1 MKKMKKLLSMLL
13 AVVMVLAMAAPSF
26 ADSVSDKD
34 TGKITIDN
42 AEAGKTYK
50 AWKIFDVTYSGEN
63 YAYSIKNDNSALLTL
78 ITAYATN
85 NNGLTLTKSADELT
99 YVVEIKDNVFKAAD
113 FAKYLSENEEKLG
126 TVINLNNSNG
136 TAEISKLPLGYYFV
150 KTNTGALCNLTTT
163 NPTANIH
170 DKNDVPFDKDIVET
184 NPSVQVG
191 QEVHFTLKGKVPDT
205 TGLDNYLYKF
215 TDTMSK
221 GLKLV
226 KNSVKIRIGN
236 ATETTPTE
244 IATQLESWTTKTDDE
259 GNEIK
264 ELHYTSQGDKILY
277 NDNLE
282 NNRTGFMLYIDV
294 NALNGTP
301 SNIGKEILVTY
312 SAIVTDDAVTV
323 ISDNTAT
330 LTYKNDYGI
339 NEDSVKTTPEDKVEI
354 YSSKIVI
361 DKYTNT
367 DEKDSAGNPIRQP
380 LANAEFVLFRK
391 GIAGNKDSE
400 GNEEDANLNYYYK
413 YIAAVDAKPAE
424 GDQPAVEAQPAKV
437 VWVKEDTWKA
447 LPETERYE
455 ENVYVKKTDDEG
467 ATSFDCLQVLP
478 EGQFYYVLETKA
490 PAGYNLL
497 KDAKEVTLQKLDWDV
512 NKKDNLLQNKL
523 LDNNRTTEETTTY
536 LTSTT
541 EVENVAGALL
551 PSTGGIGTTIFYAA
565 GIILMAGAVFFVVRR
580 KRA

>member
-26 ADSVSDKD
+26 ADSVSEKNK
-34 TGKITIDN
+34 GKITIDN
-42 AEAGKTYK
+42 AEAGKDYN
-50 AWKIFDVTYSGEN
+50 AWKIFDVTYSGTN
-63 YAYSIKNDNSALLTL
+63 YAYSIENNKSALLE
-78 ITAYATN
+78 IIIAYAGKEG
-85 NNGLTLTKSADELT
+85 NGLTLTKSADELT

-126 TVINLNNSNG
+126 TAINLNNSNG
-136 TAEISKLPLGYYFV
+136 TAEISDLPLGYYFV

-170 DKNDVPFDKDIVET
+170 DKNDVPFEKDIVET

-215 TDTMSK
+215 TDTMSA

-226 KNSVKIRIGN
+226 ENSVKIKIGDL
-236 ATETTPTE
+236 ETTPTE
-244 IATQLESWTTKTDDE
+244 ITTQLESWTTKTDDE

-282 NNRTGFMLYIDV
+282 GNRTGFMLYIDV
-294 NALNGTP
+294 NALNKTQ

-312 SAIVTDDAVTV
+312 SAIVTDAAVTV

-354 YSSKIVI
+354 YSSKIVVNKTAE
-361 DKYTNT
+361 DKAT
-367 DEKDSAGNPIRQP
+367 P
-380 LANAEFVLFRK
+380 LAGAEFVLYRK
-391 GIAGNKDSE
+391 ALDGEEE
-400 GNEEDANLNYYYK
+400 GSYFYK
-413 YIAAVDAKPAE
+413 YTPAN
-424 GDQPAVEAQPAKV
+424 AEAETPAKV
-437 VWVKEDTWKA
+437 EWVLASSWKD
-447 LPETERYE
+447 LPGIES
-455 ENVYVKKTDDEG
+455 NPSQYVKTTGTDG
-467 ATSFDCLQVLP
+467 STSFDGLQVLP
-478 EGQFYYVLETKA
+478 DGKCYYLLETKA
-490 PAGYNLL
+490 PTGYNLL
-497 KDAKEVTLQKLDWDV
+497 ADPVPVNENDLLKTLSWKSSDSKVD
-512 NKKDNLLQNKL
+512 DKL
-523 LDNNRTTEETTTY
+523 LNQEPVTNSELSVSQY
-536 LTSTT
+536 LTSSKGVVNST
-541 EVENVAGALL
+541 GALL